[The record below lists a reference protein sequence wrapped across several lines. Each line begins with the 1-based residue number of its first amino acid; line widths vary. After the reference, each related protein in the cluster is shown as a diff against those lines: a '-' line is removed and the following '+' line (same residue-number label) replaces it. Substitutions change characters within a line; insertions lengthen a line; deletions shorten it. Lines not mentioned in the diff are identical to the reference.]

1 MSITDKNTSNPLLT
15 RLQELEQETDFE
27 FVIELIDIYLMETPK
42 QIQAIASALATQS
55 LPSLMI
61 AAHTLKGS
69 SLNLGAKQLG
79 ALCLKIE
86 EIGRSGK
93 SIPDGTGFTEIENEY
108 ENVKSLLL
116 AFKQSKT
123 SRTPLV

>member
-1 MSITDKNTSNPLLT
+1 MPTPDTAPSDPLLT
-15 RLQELEQETDFE
+15 RLQELEQETDFD
-27 FVIELIDIYLMETPK
+27 FVIELIDIYIVETPK
-42 QIQAIASALATQS
+42 QIQAIASALAMQS

-86 EIGRSGK
+86 EIGRTGK
-93 SIPDGTGFTEIENEY
+93 SIPDGISIVGIENEY
-108 ENVKSLLL
+108 EHVKKMLLD
-116 AFKQSKT
+116 FKQNKHK
-123 SRTPLV
+123 